1 MVAIVKDDTGVLAR
15 TSANRRLLADFFD
28 GLTTEQLETQSLCQ
42 AWTVRE
48 VLAHLAMPLTIGFG
62 SLIGQI
68 VRARGSVDRA
78 SEAIAAELAQRPV
91 RALTRVLREHAAK
104 RVPAPG
110 VGPMGQM
117 TDGCIHL
124 RDCARPLALTSDV
137 SLNDWRMVLDWLP
150 TRQASLGVVP
160 RGRLDG
166 LALRATDQDWT
177 WGSGPEVAGPSEAIA
192 MSISGRSVALEE
204 LSGPGAQILKTR
216 LRD

>member
-1 MVAIVKDDTGVLAR
+1 MAAIVKADTGVLAR

-28 GLTTEQLETQSLCQ
+28 SLTKEQLETQSLCW

-48 VLAHLAMPLTIGFG
+48 VLAHLAMPLTIGSG
-62 SLIGQI
+62 SLVARI

-78 SEAIAAELAQRPV
+78 SEAIAAELAKRPV
-91 RALTRVLREHAAK
+91 RSLTGVLREHAAK
-104 RVPAPG
+104 RVLAPG

-137 SLNDWRMVLDWLP
+137 SLDDWRMVLDWLP
-150 TRQASLGVVP
+150 TRPASLGVVP

-177 WGSGPEVAGPSEAIA
+177 WGSGPEVVGPSEAIA
-192 MSISGRSVALEE
+192 MSISGRSVALED
-204 LSGPGAQILKTR
+204 LSGRGVQILKTR

>member
-1 MVAIVKDDTGVLAR
+1 MVSIVKDETGVVAR
-15 TSANRRLLADFFD
+15 TAANRRLLADFFD
-28 GLTTEQLETQSLCQ
+28 SLTTEQLEAQSLCG

-62 SLIGQI
+62 SLLARI

-78 SEAIAAELAQRPV
+78 SEAIAAELARRPV
-91 RALTRVLREHAAK
+91 RALTGVLREHAEK

-137 SLNDWRMVLDWLP
+137 SLDDWRMVLDWLP

-177 WGSGPEVAGPSEAIA
+177 WGSGPEVVGPSEAIA
-192 MSISGRSVALEE
+192 MSISGRSVALRD
-204 LSGPGAQILKTR
+204 LSGRGVEILRTR